1 MSVLTS
7 TFTVIFHL
15 QNTGNSGEKLPVYAR
30 ITINKQ
36 RIELS
41 VKQMIN
47 PLHWNEKRGIAKP
60 LNEEYRQFNNYLEQ
74 LKSTYYECYR
84 EMIIK
89 KKEITTYT
97 FKKAYFG
104 EEEDEY
110 TLRKLM
116 NYHNIDMRES
126 VSWGTMKNYFTT
138 QKYLEKFLKD
148 RRKVND
154 INLKNIN
161 YQFVTDFEYYLKT
174 YKPLDHQ
181 KPLLN
186 NGVMKHM
193 ERFRKM
199 INVALKNEWM
209 EKDPFKAYKLKF
221 VKFERGYLTEFELEA
236 LEQKEFK
243 IERLQIVKD
252 LFIFSCYTGLA
263 YIDTVTLT
271 PENIIRGI
279 DSETWLMAQRTKT
292 KTPVKVPL
300 LHRATEIIEKY
311 GNNPKCLA
319 EGSLL
324 PQLSNQR
331 LNGYLKEIADLCG
344 IEKNLTFHLAGH
356 TFATTVT
363 LSNGVPIESVSKML
377 GHTKIS
383 TTQVYAKVIERK
395 LSDDMLLLKKKL
407 LNKGFCH

>member
-1 MSVLTS
+1 MSLLTN
-7 TFTVIFHL
+7 TFNVVYHL
-15 QNTGNSGEKLPVYAR
+15 RNRGLVDGKLPVYAR
-30 ITINKQ
+30 ITINKR

-41 VKQMIN
+41 VKQMMN
-47 PLHWNEKRGIAKP
+47 PTDWNETLGLAKP
-60 LNEEYRQFNNYLEQ
+60 LTEEYVQFNKYLDQ
-74 LKSTYYECYR
+74 LKSTYFNCYR
-84 EMIIK
+84 EMVLQ
-89 KKEITTYT
+89 KKEISTESFRKLY
-97 FKKAYFG
+97 YG

-110 TLRKLM
+110 TLCKLM
-116 NYHNIDMRES
+116 NYHNVDMKES

-138 QKYLEKFLKD
+138 QKYLEKFLKE
-148 RRKVND
+148 RQKVKD
-154 INLKNIN
+154 IKLEKIN
-161 YQFVTDFEYYLKT
+161 YKFVTDFEYYLKT
-174 YKPLDHQ
+174 YKPLLHQ
-181 KPLLN
+181 KPIHN

-199 INVALKNEWM
+199 INVALKNEWI
-209 EKDPFKAYKLKF
+209 EKDPFKAYKIKF
-221 VKFERGYLTEFELEA
+221 VKFERGYLTEFELDE

-243 IERLQIVKD
+243 IERLQMVKD

-271 PENIIRGI
+271 PANIIKGI
-279 DSETWLMAQRTKT
+279 DSEAWLATQRTKT

-300 LHRATEIIEKY
+300 LPRAIEIIEKY
-311 GNNPKCLA
+311 RNNPKCLA

-331 LNGYLKEIADLCG
+331 LNGYLKEIADICG
-344 IEKNLTFHLAGH
+344 IEKNLTFHLARH

-377 GHTKIS
+377 GHTKIT

-395 LSDDMLLLKKKL
+395 LSDDMLLLKQKLSKKAR
-407 LNKGFCH
+407 G